1 MYCLFLF
8 VILINKVEY
17 FNKIIIKGRLFSGDY
32 RKIAVQVDPHYLII
46 VRDKEG
52 EDFLVKLLF
61 TLYKSKEFN
70 NRSFYSLCCNFSS
83 KKARAATQRA

>member
-52 EDFLVKLLF
+52 EVFLIKLLF
-61 TLYKSKEFN
+61 WLRPFYNLY
-70 NRSFYSLCCNFSS
+70 CNLSS